1 MGVIYPNEGIL
12 GNIYNRTQGVKR
24 LEMISEFALGCFLD
38 EMNNTFSLDFNKS
51 FTDNLIN
58 LKNNYV
64 YNSSYIEY
72 FFKLLEK
79 HNYYMKQEIKDAIEH
94 LCLLGN
100 PSENKEVIEQFLKS
114 PVIQDISFDG
124 KDKFTVYS
132 EKYGTFVATI
142 AYNYFNSNPKIKR
155 YIETQKLTCS
165 CHAHTGYLSTLF
177 PDYYSI
183 TSLCKNYF
191 DEFWYYHSYTYDS
204 SNDVVIDLCSNA
216 VIDQAQYS
224 SLFSVDELSRIK
236 NSEVKKEFDIVAK
249 KLDTSY
255 DMYIILIVALYK
267 QYLRSINY
275 DGSLDD
281 APSLKK
287 TLSLEELYEF
297 F

>member
-1 MGVIYPNEGIL
+1 M
-12 GNIYNRTQGVKR
+12 
-24 LEMISEFALGCFLD
+24 
-38 EMNNTFSLDFNKS
+38 
-51 FTDNLIN
+51 
-58 LKNNYV
+58 
-64 YNSSYIEY
+64 
-72 FFKLLEK
+72 KL
-79 HNYYMKQEIKDAIEH
+79 
-94 LCLLGN
+94 
-100 PSENKEVIEQFLKS
+100 
-114 PVIQDISFDG
+114 
-124 KDKFTVYS
+124 
-132 EKYGTFVATI
+132 
-142 AYNYFNSNPKIKR
+142 KIKR

-183 TSLCKNYF
+183 TSLCKCYYNN
-191 DEFWYYHSYTYDS
+191 EYYHSYTYDPT
-204 SNDVVIDLCSNA
+204 NDVVIDLCSNA
-216 VIDQAQYS
+216 VMGKEQYS
-224 SLFSVDELSRIK
+224 VLLEIDELSRIK

-275 DGSLDD
+275 EGSLDD